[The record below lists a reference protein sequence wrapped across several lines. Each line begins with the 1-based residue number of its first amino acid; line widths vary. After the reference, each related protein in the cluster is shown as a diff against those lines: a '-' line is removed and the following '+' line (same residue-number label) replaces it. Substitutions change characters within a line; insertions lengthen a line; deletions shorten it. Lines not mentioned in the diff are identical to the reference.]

1 MEVKEKR
8 LIEHYKANMDKK
20 FNSQEE
26 IVVSYS
32 HSIWIPIE
40 IAPKDRI
47 LNPALQDLLSN

>member
-1 MEVKEKR
+1 
-8 LIEHYKANMDKK
+8 MDKK